1 MYGMQIWKLGMMVSF
16 NFFVL
21 FLFLAEELFYC
32 LMNNVLP
39 LQRIIL
45 PVLDTY
51 KMPACS
57 ITPASIF

>member
-1 MYGMQIWKLGMMVSF
+1 MMVSF

-39 LQRIIL
+39 LQQIIL
-45 PVLDTY
+45 PVLDTH